1 MGDEGKT
8 IALLDRLAVA
18 VGNAGDGR
26 LTNTVLK
33 ISKKMKQKMM
43 TMEDVGPLARM
54 LEGRQIRGIEAADVK
69 MVIEMFRATARMLL
83 MAQASDTAVIQSKGL
98 DPKGLDPKGFDLK
111 RIRSKRIWTITHH

>member
-8 IALLDRLAVA
+8 IALLGRLAVA
-18 VGNAGDGR
+18 VENAGDGR

-43 TMEDVGPLARM
+43 TMEDVSPLARM

-98 DPKGLDPKGFDLK
+98 DPKGFDLK
-111 RIRSKRIWTITHH
+111 RIRSKRIWTIKVINDFV

>member
-8 IALLDRLAVA
+8 IALLGRLAVA
-18 VGNAGDGR
+18 VKNAGGGR

-54 LEGRQIRGIEAADVK
+54 LEGRQIQGLGAADVK

-83 MAQASDTAVIQSKGL
+83 MAQASGTAVIQSKGL
-98 DPKGLDPKGFDLK
+98 DPKGLDPKGFDLT
-111 RIRSKRIWTITHH
+111 RIRIWTIKHH

>member
-8 IALLDRLAVA
+8 TALLGRLAVA
-18 VGNAGDGR
+18 VENTGDGR

-43 TMEDVGPLARM
+43 TMEDVSPLARM

-83 MAQASDTAVIQSKGL
+83 MAQACDTAVIQS
-98 DPKGLDPKGFDLK
+98 KGLDPKGFDLK
-111 RIRSKRIWTITHH
+111 RIRSKRIWTIKHH